1 LFDINTLGKI
11 IKKYYIYHL
20 LFAFLSFGFSQ
31 ECEEGYTLLNGS
43 CYYQTDLEVI
53 NSFIDSSPNINL
65 ILDTNNNG
73 IVETLEL
80 CSQLWEDGRLIELD
94 CGPIIINGDYN
105 WLEIS
110 GEIPSSIISWEKLEI
125 LNMSYNNLSGLVPEC
140 ICDLDLDFSS
150 SDIFNLR
157 GNNLCPPYPECI
169 EDYMDSQS
177 NWGSDS
183 CELSNCYDVGVSQ
196 ITALEL
202 FGDNLVNTYDDL
214 VGSAQLLITTHND
227 GPHCSQ
233 YPGLMIT
240 ASTIGTS
247 FPTEEEE
254 ASVFWWYAI
263 FADDHYFSN
272 ISFDISPYVPIDT
285 EITLTAKI
293 VTMGCMNESCSEDPY
308 CHDCP
313 LTDPM
318 SITFTIGDLFPS
330 RLGDSNID
338 QSINILDVVLIVSFI
353 LEGNTSYYDYVTSAM
368 NIYLGDLNQDYN
380 LDVLDVVALVEIILT
395 P

>member
-1 LFDINTLGKI
+1 MFTQD
-11 IKKYYIYHL
+11 
-20 LFAFLSFGFSQ
+20 
-31 ECEEGYTLLNGS
+31 CEEGYILLNNS
-43 CYYQTDLEVI
+43 CYYQADLDVI
-53 NSFIDSSPNINL
+53 NAFIDSSPDINL

-73 IVETLEL
+73 MIETLEF
-80 CSQLWEDGRLIELD
+80 CSQSWQGGRLIELD
-94 CGPIIINGDYN
+94 CGPIIINGNYN

-110 GEIPSSIISWEKLEI
+110 GEIPSSITSWNELEV
-125 LNMSYNNLSGLVPEC
+125 LNMSYNNLFGLVPEC
-140 ICDLDLDFSS
+140 ICDLNLDFSS
-150 SDIFNLR
+150 PDIFNLR

-177 NWGSDS
+177 NWGSES

-196 ITALEL
+196 MTALEL
-202 FGDNLVNTYDDL
+202 SGDNLVNSYED
-214 VGSAQLLITTHND
+214 VIGSAQLLITTHND

-233 YPGLMIT
+233 YPGLMVT

-254 ASVFWWYAI
+254 ASVYWWYAI

-272 ISFDISPYVPIDT
+272 LSFEISPYVPIDT
-285 EITLTAKI
+285 EITLTAKV
-293 VTMGCMNESCSEDPY
+293 VTMGCMDESCSEDPY

-330 RLGDSNID
+330 QLGDSNID
-338 QSINILDVVLIVSFI
+338 QSINILDVVLMVSFI
-353 LEGNTSYYDYVTSAM
+353 LEGTTSYYDYVASAL
-368 NIYLGDLNQDYN
+368 NIYLSDINQDYN